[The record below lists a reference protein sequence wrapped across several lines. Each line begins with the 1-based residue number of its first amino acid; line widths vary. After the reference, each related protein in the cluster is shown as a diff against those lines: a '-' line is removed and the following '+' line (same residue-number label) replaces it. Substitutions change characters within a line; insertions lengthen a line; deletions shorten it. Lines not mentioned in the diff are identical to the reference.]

1 MNSTDIDTFS
11 RLDALLI
18 QFVKQNTGMRQ
29 RDSSWYSAMGTTI
42 GGSEI
47 AALMGCNPYSN
58 VHDVVASKV
67 ALIQGRDNW
76 TGGGAACWWGVLFED
91 IAAAYT
97 EIELGSVVRGD
108 DICVQRWPGHR
119 NSPDGYIVARSV
131 RIDAEV
137 AASDD
142 EPDVASDDES
152 DVASDDEPNV
162 APPVHNSYK
171 MWTTDMD
178 PATATLPR
186 IFLLEFKCPIS
197 RCPSETVPP
206 QYRPQIWSGL
216 AVSPVAHAGLFI
228 DCVFRK
234 CAIGDLGPGPEFN
247 TDYHP
252 RKAKGV
258 EYESAIAWG
267 LVGVFAPLLDAP
279 RWVRLNWRRAAWSEG
294 DPEDDTDYATEAW
307 RMRTEAR
314 VAGYCV
320 AGDLAADSPHGAV
333 SDIIDLGSLP
343 GRTFDRILNAVN
355 QRQFSCRRLMPCF
368 ADGRGLDLH
377 SEEAVA
383 AELSLL
389 SATAPMHH
397 CLLGVLPWKLF
408 EATMIPVSRHPDFMG
423 LAGPLIADVH
433 ERVRTALA
441 QPDPDAYLRNERRAA
456 AKPKKS
462 VSDSDAFAQMYDC

>member
-1 MNSTDIDTFS
+1 MDTFS
-11 RLDALLI
+11 RLDAMLV

-76 TGGGAACWWGVLFED
+76 TGGGSACWWGVLFED

-131 RIDAEV
+131 QINAEV
-137 AASDD
+137 ALDD
-142 EPDVASDDES
+142 ELDDELDVAPT
-152 DVASDDEPNV
+152 VR
-162 APPVHNSYK
+162 NSYK
-171 MWTTDMD
+171 LWTTDMD
-178 PATATLPR
+178 PAIATLPR

-197 RCPSETVPP
+197 RCPSDTVPP

-234 CAIGDLGPGPEFN
+234 CAIGQLGAGPEFD

-279 RWVRLNWRRAAWSEG
+279 RWVRLNWRRASWSKG

-307 RMRTEAR
+307 RMRTEAK

-320 AGDLAADSPHGAV
+320 TGDLAADTLGGGI

-377 SEEAVA
+377 SEDAVA
-383 AELSLL
+383 AELALL
-389 SATAPMHH
+389 GATAPMHH

-408 EATMIPVSRHPDFMG
+408 EAMMIPVSRHPDFMG

-441 QPDPDAYLRNERRAA
+441 QPDPEAYLRNERRAA

-462 VSDSDAFAQMYDC
+462 VSDSDAFAQMYDS